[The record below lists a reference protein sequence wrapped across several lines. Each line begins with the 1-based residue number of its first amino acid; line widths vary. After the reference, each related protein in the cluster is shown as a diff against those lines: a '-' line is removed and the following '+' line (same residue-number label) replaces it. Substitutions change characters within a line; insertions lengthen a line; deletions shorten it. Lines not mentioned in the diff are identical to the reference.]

1 MNEKSISFSTISED
15 FSRYKLED
23 NIILKTKISL
33 NRIIDTGQTDQD
45 GNAKLEFDGQT
56 QTLIEGDIETHEP
69 SSNIQVT
76 ENDVVKD
83 NIKFEI
89 IEEKIQVY
97 HIPKYKQIVLM
108 IAIPVRIGLTSKY
121 DKFGYPIY
129 YLSTKNKFMV
139 VKFPAD

>member
-45 GNAKLEFDGQT
+45 GTAKLDFDGQT
-56 QTLIEGDIETHEP
+56 LTLIEGDIETHEP
-69 SSNIQVT
+69 SSNMQVT
-76 ENDVVKD
+76 ENDVIKD

-108 IAIPVRIGLTSKY
+108 IAKPERIGLTSKY

-129 YLSTKNKFMV
+129 YLTTKNKFMV
-139 VKFPAD
+139 VRFPAD